1 MTGVEYREHS
11 FEVKLAAVNHYL
23 AGHAGIISTAKLF
36 QLSHTSLS
44 HWINL
49 FLLHGPR
56 ALDCRH
62 KRSYSPED
70 KLCVVLYAL
79 GHSESLPR
87 VAARFNIPSHNTVKN
102 WIKGYRKS
110 GNEAFIRRWKEKS
123 MTRSDDTHENEANM
137 TPEEMKNELR
147 YLRAENAYLKAMQ
160 EHLLEKKP
168 PGAGEKTKV
177 IRSLRC
183 GHCQSDLLKAAGLAR
198 STLYYQLSLQKAKD
212 KYADVKQLIA
222 SIFHE
227 HRGCYGYRRIHC
239 ELQKRGLKF
248 SGKTVRKLMQQ
259 LGLKSPVRLK
269 KYRSYR
275 GNMGLAA
282 ENILQRQFKA
292 EAPCEKW
299 VTDITEFRAGG
310 QKLYLSPILDLF
322 NGEIVAW
329 ETACRPTEEL
339 VKRMLN
345 KGLESLAEG
354 EKPLLHSD
362 QGWHYRIKSYQ
373 SALADRGLVQSMSR
387 KGNCLDNAV
396 MENFFGHLKEEM
408 YYRRDYRNV
417 EELENAVNEYITYW
431 NQKRI
436 KLSLGGLSPVEYR
449 TEHQKAG

>member
-1 MTGVEYREHS
+1 MKHS

-49 FLLHGPR
+49 FLLHGPL

-62 KRSYSPED
+62 RRSYSPED

-110 GNEAFIRRWKEKS
+110 GDEAFIRRRKEKS

-160 EHLLEKKP
+160 EHLLEKKL

-239 ELQKRGLKF
+239 ELQKRGLTF

-373 SALADRGLVQSMSR
+373 SALADKGLVQSMSR

-396 MENFFGHLKEEM
+396 MENFFGHLKEEI
-408 YYRRDYRNV
+408 YYRRDYRSV

-449 TEHQKAG
+449 TEYQKAG

>member
-1 MTGVEYREHS
+1 MKHS

-110 GNEAFIRRWKEKS
+110 GNEAFIRRRKEKS

-396 MENFFGHLKEEM
+396 MENFFGHLKEEI
-408 YYRRDYRNV
+408 YYRRDYRSV

-449 TEHQKAG
+449 TEYQKAG

>member
-1 MTGVEYREHS
+1 MKHS

-49 FLLHGPR
+49 FLLHGPL

-62 KRSYSPED
+62 RRSYSPED

-110 GNEAFIRRWKEKS
+110 GDEAFIRRRKEKS

-160 EHLLEKKP
+160 EHLLEKKL

-373 SALADRGLVQSMSR
+373 SALADKGLVQSMSR

-396 MENFFGHLKEEM
+396 MENFFGHLKEEI
-408 YYRRDYRNV
+408 YYRRDYRSV

-449 TEHQKAG
+449 TEYQKAG

>member
-1 MTGVEYREHS
+1 MKHS

-62 KRSYSPED
+62 RRSYSPED

-110 GNEAFIRRWKEKS
+110 GNEAFIRRRKEKC

-373 SALADRGLVQSMSR
+373 SALADKGLVQSMSR

-396 MENFFGHLKEEM
+396 MENFFGHLKEEI

>member
-1 MTGVEYREHS
+1 
-11 FEVKLAAVNHYL
+11 VNHYL

-110 GNEAFIRRWKEKS
+110 GNEAFIRRRKEKS

>member
-1 MTGVEYREHS
+1 MKHS

-49 FLLHGPR
+49 FLLHGPQ

-110 GNEAFIRRWKEKS
+110 GNEAFIRRRKEKS

-212 KYADVKQLIA
+212 KYADVKQLIV

>member
-1 MTGVEYREHS
+1 MKHS

-23 AGHAGIISTAKLF
+23 AGHADIISTAKLF

-49 FLLHGPR
+49 FLLHGPL

-62 KRSYSPED
+62 RRSYSPED

-110 GNEAFIRRWKEKS
+110 GNEAFIRRRKEKS

-160 EHLLEKKP
+160 EHLMEKKP

-373 SALADRGLVQSMSR
+373 SALADKGLVQSMSR

-396 MENFFGHLKEEM
+396 MENFFGHLKEEI
-408 YYRRDYRNV
+408 YYRRDYRSV

-449 TEHQKAG
+449 TEYQKSG

>member
-1 MTGVEYREHS
+1 MKHS

-62 KRSYSPED
+62 RRSYSPED

-110 GNEAFIRRWKEKS
+110 GNEAFIRRRKEKC

-160 EHLLEKKP
+160 EHLLEKSA
-168 PGAGEKTKV
+168 GAGEKTKV

-373 SALADRGLVQSMSR
+373 SDLADKGLVQSMSR

-396 MENFFGHLKEEM
+396 MENFFGHLKEEI
-408 YYRRDYRNV
+408 YYRRDYRSV

-449 TEHQKAG
+449 TEYQKAG

>member
-1 MTGVEYREHS
+1 MKHS

-110 GNEAFIRRWKEKS
+110 GNEAFIRRRKEKS

-373 SALADRGLVQSMSR
+373 SALADKGLVQSMSR

-408 YYRRDYRNV
+408 YYRRDYRSV
-417 EELENAVNEYITYW
+417 EELENVVNEYITYW

-449 TEHQKAG
+449 TEYQKAG

>member
-1 MTGVEYREHS
+1 MKHS

-110 GNEAFIRRWKEKS
+110 GNEAFIRRRKEKS

-160 EHLLEKKP
+160 EHLRKKAP
-168 PGAGEKTKV
+168 SWRKTKV

-269 KYRSYR
+269 KYRSYP

-373 SALADRGLVQSMSR
+373 SALADKGLVQSMSR

-408 YYRRDYRNV
+408 YYRRDYRSV

-449 TEHQKAG
+449 TEYQKAG

>member
-1 MTGVEYREHS
+1 MKHS

-110 GNEAFIRRWKEKS
+110 GNEAFIMRRKEKS

-373 SALADRGLVQSMSR
+373 SALADKGLVQSMSR

-408 YYRRDYRNV
+408 YYRRDYRSV

-449 TEHQKAG
+449 TEYQKAG

>member
-1 MTGVEYREHS
+1 MKHS

-23 AGHAGIISTAKLF
+23 AGHAGIIYTAKLF

-62 KRSYSPED
+62 RRSYSPED

-110 GNEAFIRRWKEKS
+110 GNEAFIRRRKEKS

-396 MENFFGHLKEEM
+396 MENFFGHLKEEI
-408 YYRRDYRNV
+408 YYRRDYRSV

-449 TEHQKAG
+449 

>member
-1 MTGVEYREHS
+1 MKHS

-110 GNEAFIRRWKEKS
+110 GNEAFIRRRKEKS

-183 GHCQSDLLKAAGLAR
+183 GHCQPDLLKAAGLAR

-329 ETACRPTEEL
+329 ETACRPAEEL

-373 SALADRGLVQSMSR
+373 SALADKGLVQSMSR

>member
-1 MTGVEYREHS
+1 
-11 FEVKLAAVNHYL
+11 
-23 AGHAGIISTAKLF
+23 KLF

-110 GNEAFIRRWKEKS
+110 GNEAFIRRRKEKS

-408 YYRRDYRNV
+408 YYRRDYRSV

-449 TEHQKAG
+449 TEYQ

>member
-1 MTGVEYREHS
+1 MKHS

-110 GNEAFIRRWKEKS
+110 GNEAFIRRRKEKS

-183 GHCQSDLLKAAGLAR
+183 GHCQPDLLKAAGLAR

-354 EKPLLHSD
+354 EKTLLHSD

-373 SALADRGLVQSMSR
+373 SALADKGLVQSMSR

-408 YYRRDYRNV
+408 YYRRDYRSV

-449 TEHQKAG
+449 TEYQKAG

>member
-1 MTGVEYREHS
+1 MKHS

-110 GNEAFIRRWKEKS
+110 GNEAFIRRRKEKS

-160 EHLLEKKP
+160 EHLLEKS
-168 PGAGEKTKV
+168 ARSWRKTKV

-373 SALADRGLVQSMSR
+373 SALADKGLVQSMSR

-408 YYRRDYRNV
+408 YYRRDYRSV

-449 TEHQKAG
+449 TEYQKAG

>member
-1 MTGVEYREHS
+1 
-11 FEVKLAAVNHYL
+11 

-110 GNEAFIRRWKEKS
+110 GNEAFIRRRKEKS

>member
-1 MTGVEYREHS
+1 MKHS

-110 GNEAFIRRWKEKS
+110 GNEACIRRRKEKS

-310 QKLYLSPILDLF
+310 QKLYLSPILDFF

>member
-1 MTGVEYREHS
+1 MKHS

-110 GNEAFIRRWKEKS
+110 GNEAFIRRRKEKC

-269 KYRSYR
+269 KYRSDR

-373 SALADRGLVQSMSR
+373 SDLADKGLVQSMSR

-396 MENFFGHLKEEM
+396 MENFFGHLKEEI

>member
-1 MTGVEYREHS
+1 
-11 FEVKLAAVNHYL
+11 L

-110 GNEAFIRRWKEKS
+110 GNEAFIRRRKEKS

-373 SALADRGLVQSMSR
+373 SALADKGLVQSMSR

-408 YYRRDYRNV
+408 YYRRDYRSV

-436 KLSLGGLSPVEYR
+436 KLSLGGL
-449 TEHQKAG
+449 

>member
-1 MTGVEYREHS
+1 MKHS

-49 FLLHGPR
+49 FLLHGPQ

-62 KRSYSPED
+62 RRSYSPED

-87 VAARFNIPSHNTVKN
+87 VAARFNIPSHNLVKN

-110 GNEAFIRRWKEKS
+110 GNEAFIRRRKEKS

-373 SALADRGLVQSMSR
+373 SALADKGLVQSMSR

-396 MENFFGHLKEEM
+396 MENFFGHLKEEI
-408 YYRRDYRNV
+408 YYRRDYRSV

-436 KLSLGGLSPVEYR
+436 KLRLGGLSPVEYR
-449 TEHQKAG
+449 TEYQKAG

>member
-1 MTGVEYREHS
+1 
-11 FEVKLAAVNHYL
+11 L

-110 GNEAFIRRWKEKS
+110 GNEAFIRRRKEKS

-373 SALADRGLVQSMSR
+373 SALADKGLVQSMSR

-408 YYRRDYRNV
+408 YYRRDYRSV

-449 TEHQKAG
+449 TEYQKAG

>member
-1 MTGVEYREHS
+1 MKHS

-23 AGHAGIISTAKLF
+23 AGHAGIISTVKLF

-110 GNEAFIRRWKEKS
+110 GNEAFIRRRKEKS

-373 SALADRGLVQSMSR
+373 SALADKGLVQSMSR

-408 YYRRDYRNV
+408 YYRRDYRSV

-449 TEHQKAG
+449 TE

>member
-1 MTGVEYREHS
+1 MKHP

-49 FLLHGPR
+49 FLLHGPL

-62 KRSYSPED
+62 RRSYSPED

-102 WIKGYRKS
+102 WIKGYHKS
-110 GNEAFIRRWKEKS
+110 GDEAFIRRRKEKS

-198 STLYYQLSLQKAKD
+198 STLYYQLSLQKGKD

-329 ETACRPTEEL
+329 ETASRPTEEL

-373 SALADRGLVQSMSR
+373 SALADKGLVQSMSR

-408 YYRRDYRNV
+408 YYRRDYRSV

-449 TEHQKAG
+449 TEYQKAG

>member
-1 MTGVEYREHS
+1 MKHS

-110 GNEAFIRRWKEKS
+110 GNEAFIRRRKEKS

-362 QGWHYRIKSYQ
+362 QGWQYRIKSYQ
-373 SALADRGLVQSMSR
+373 SALADKGLVQSMSR

-408 YYRRDYRNV
+408 YYRRDYRSV

>member
-1 MTGVEYREHS
+1 M
-11 FEVKLAAVNHYL
+11 

-70 KLCVVLYAL
+70 KLCVVLYAP

-110 GNEAFIRRWKEKS
+110 GNEAFIRRRKEKS

-373 SALADRGLVQSMSR
+373 SALADKGLVQSMSR

-408 YYRRDYRNV
+408 YYRRDNRSV

-449 TEHQKAG
+449 TEYQKAG

>member
-1 MTGVEYREHS
+1 MKHS
-11 FEVKLAAVNHYL
+11 FEVKIAAVNHYL

-49 FLLHGPR
+49 FLLHGPQ

-110 GNEAFIRRWKEKS
+110 GNEAFIRRRKEKS

-373 SALADRGLVQSMSR
+373 SALADKGLVQSMSR

-408 YYRRDYRNV
+408 YYRRDYRSV

-436 KLSLGGLSPVEYR
+436 KLSLGELSPVEYR
-449 TEHQKAG
+449 TEYQKAG

>member
-1 MTGVEYREHS
+1 
-11 FEVKLAAVNHYL
+11 
-23 AGHAGIISTAKLF
+23 F

-110 GNEAFIRRWKEKS
+110 GNEAFIRRRKEKS

-373 SALADRGLVQSMSR
+373 SALADKGLVQSMSR

-408 YYRRDYRNV
+408 YYRRDYRSV

-449 TEHQKAG
+449 TEYQKAG

>member
-1 MTGVEYREHS
+1 
-11 FEVKLAAVNHYL
+11 YL

>member
-1 MTGVEYREHS
+1 MKHS

-23 AGHAGIISTAKLF
+23 AGHAGIISTVKLF

-110 GNEAFIRRWKEKS
+110 GNEAFIRRRKEKS

-408 YYRRDYRNV
+408 YYRRDYRSV

-449 TEHQKAG
+449 TEYQKAG

>member
-1 MTGVEYREHS
+1 MKHS

-110 GNEAFIRRWKEKS
+110 GNEAFIRRRKEKS

-373 SALADRGLVQSMSR
+373 SALADKGLVQSMSR

-408 YYRRDYRNV
+408 YYHRDYRSV

-449 TEHQKAG
+449 TEYQKAG

>member
-1 MTGVEYREHS
+1 
-11 FEVKLAAVNHYL
+11 
-23 AGHAGIISTAKLF
+23 
-36 QLSHTSLS
+36 
-44 HWINL
+44 

-110 GNEAFIRRWKEKS
+110 GNEAFIRRRKEKS

-373 SALADRGLVQSMSR
+373 SALADKGLVQSMSR

-396 MENFFGHLKEEM
+396 MENFFGHLKEEI
-408 YYRRDYRNV
+408 YYRRDYRSV

-449 TEHQKAG
+449 TEYQKAG

>member
-1 MTGVEYREHS
+1 MKHS

-110 GNEAFIRRWKEKS
+110 GNEAFIRRRKEKS

-354 EKPLLHSD
+354 EKTLLHSD

-373 SALADRGLVQSMSR
+373 SALADKGLVQSMSR

-408 YYRRDYRNV
+408 YYRRDYRSV

-449 TEHQKAG
+449 TEYQKAG

>member
-1 MTGVEYREHS
+1 MKHS
-11 FEVKLAAVNHYL
+11 FEVKIAAVNHYL

-62 KRSYSPED
+62 RRSYSPED

-110 GNEAFIRRWKEKS
+110 GNEAFIRRRKEKS

-160 EHLLEKKP
+160 EHLLEKS
-168 PGAGEKTKV
+168 ARSWRKTKV

-373 SALADRGLVQSMSR
+373 SALADKGLVQSMSR

-408 YYRRDYRNV
+408 YYRRDYRSV

>member
-1 MTGVEYREHS
+1 
-11 FEVKLAAVNHYL
+11 
-23 AGHAGIISTAKLF
+23 GHAGIISTAKLF

-110 GNEAFIRRWKEKS
+110 GNEAFIRRRKEKS

-329 ETACRPTEEL
+329 ETACRPAEEL